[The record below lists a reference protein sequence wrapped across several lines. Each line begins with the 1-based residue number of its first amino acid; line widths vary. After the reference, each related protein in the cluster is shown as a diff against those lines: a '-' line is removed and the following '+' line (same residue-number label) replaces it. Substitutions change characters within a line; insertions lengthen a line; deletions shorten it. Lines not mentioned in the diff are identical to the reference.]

1 MYFIYPDM
9 HIVFITYDMRTAI
22 ANPVAPNPLSTK
34 ISDVRI
40 MDNAQTKFNNRLP
53 HILFLLYIDISI
65 RFDADENIVD
75 IARYINGCLSV
86 KSLPYIFII
95 DSPKKRINKTI
106 NVEIKVIKPK
116 LTNNTSL
123 NFLLSFNMHD
133 NIGNAI
139 WLIAVGMNSIIILH

>member
-1 MYFIYPDM
+1 MQ
-9 HIVFITYDMRTAI
+9 IVFITYDMRTAI

-95 DSPKKRINKTI
+95 DSPKKRINKYLEKTI
-106 NVEIKVIKPK
+106 FVTPEKMNVTFCMVNGVLVTYNK
-116 LTNNTSL
+116 LFETN
-123 NFLLSFNMHD
+123 LLVTY
-133 NIGNAI
+133 
-139 WLIAVGMNSIIILH
+139 LLY

>member
-1 MYFIYPDM
+1 MN
-9 HIVFITYDMRTAI
+9 IVFIIYEIKTASD
-22 ANPVAPNPLSTK
+22 NPVAPKPLSTK
-34 ISDVRI
+34 NCDVKI
-40 MDNAQTKFNNRLP
+40 IDTAQIKFNNRLP
-53 HILFLLYIDISI
+53 HILFLLYIDISM
-65 RFDADENIVD
+65 RFDTDEKIVD

-123 NFLLSFNMHD
+123 NFLLSFNIHD

>member
-9 HIVFITYDMRTAI
+9 QIVFITYDMRTAI
-22 ANPVAPNPLSTK
+22 ANPVAPNPLPTK
-34 ISDVRI
+34 ISDISI
-40 MDNAQTKFNNRLP
+40 MDNAQTKFSNRLP
-53 HILFLLYIDISI
+53 HILFLVYIDISI

-123 NFLLSFNMHD
+123 NFSYDVVVM
-133 NIGNAI
+133 G
-139 WLIAVGMNSIIILH
+139 S

>member
-1 MYFIYPDM
+1 MQ
-9 HIVFITYDMRTAI
+9 IVFITYDMRTAI

-95 DSPKKRINKTI
+95 DSPKTRINKNI
-106 NVEIKVIKPK
+106 NVEITVIKTK
-116 LTNNTSL
+116 LTNKTSL
-123 NFLLSFNMHD
+123 NFLLSFNIHD
-133 NIGNAI
+133 NIGSAI
-139 WLIAVGMNSIIILH
+139 